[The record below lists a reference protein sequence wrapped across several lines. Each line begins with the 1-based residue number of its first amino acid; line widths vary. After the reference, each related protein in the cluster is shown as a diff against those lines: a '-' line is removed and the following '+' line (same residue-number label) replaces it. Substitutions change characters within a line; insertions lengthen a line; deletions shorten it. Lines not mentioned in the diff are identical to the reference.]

1 MKKFIIGLFMA
12 LSFSVYAEDKQIQQ
26 PPLEEQVNELAYFV
40 SFSIPEPQLVTLI
53 KAAERKNIPIYI
65 RGLIH
70 NDMDRTAKAVLDL
83 VKKYNVQGVSIDPN
97 RFEHYGINTVPALV
111 KKCGQNFD
119 VIHGNIEIE
128 QALGLIHSQGEC
140 K

>member
-1 MKKFIIGLFMA
+1 MKKFIIGLFIA

-70 NDMDRTAKAVLDL
+70 NDMDRTAFAVL
-83 VKKYNVQGVSIDPN
+83 SIS
-97 RFEHYGINTVPALV
+97 L
-111 KKCGQNFD
+111 
-119 VIHGNIEIE
+119 
-128 QALGLIHSQGEC
+128 
-140 K
+140 